1 MYENYLEIL
10 LFKNAKMKTM
20 WNAIKDPD
28 WLSILKFDRFDYS
41 NKKSHGNKCKFS
53 LTTTI

>member
-53 LTTTI
+53 LTTI